1 MPTPPISEEE
11 ARRTIDAYEAAG
23 RSVAIAA
30 RTLGIHRKTCHSR
43 IKKFTEQGR
52 LGYRPVM
59 EGFVVKTVSSRVGDA
74 WVKQAREP
82 GEVFEAPA
90 NHAIKGVSALL
101 DPDGREMMKWVK
113 TRLEPSAI
121 GVAETLKAA
130 FEGYAPAAPV
140 SVAPA
145 ETVND
150 TLTLLPINDPHLGM
164 FAWARETGQNWDL
177 KIAEKVL
184 GSAIDEAIA
193 RSPASGACVVLGGGD
208 ITHADNNR
216 NQTARSANP
225 LDVDGRHQKV
235 VETAGRLFVRAID
248 AALLKFQTVHVRL
261 LKGNHDEETSP
272 AIAWFLKAWYRN
284 EPRAAV
290 DCDQSLFFHH
300 QFGEVMLS
308 ATHGHEAKLQDMPGI
323 MAHRRPEMWGAT
335 KFRYAHSFHVHHKA
349 KMATEGGGVVMESHQ
364 APIPQDA
371 WHYGSGFLS
380 GRSIGTI
387 TYHKSFGEVSRVR
400 VAILDGATS

>member
-1 MPTPPISEEE
+1 MPARSLTPEQLQEV
-11 ARRTIDAYEAAG
+11 ADAYKAHGGPTAAADALDMNRKTFTSRLHRAAAAG
-23 RSVAIAA
+23 LV
-30 RTLGIHRKTCHSR
+30 
-43 IKKFTEQGR
+43 
-52 LGYRPVM
+52 GYAPVM
-59 EGFVVKTVSSRVGDA
+59 PGFAVKSVSSKSADGA
-74 WVKQAREP
+74 WVKQTREP
-82 GEVFEAPA
+82 GEVFAPLPG
-90 NHAIKGVSALL
+90 HVVKGESALV
-101 DPDGREMMKWVK
+101 DPDGRITVKWVK
-113 TRLEPSAI
+113 TRLEQS
-121 GVAETLKAA
+121 GVDVAETLKAA
-130 FEGYAPAAPV
+130 FADYTPAAPV
-140 SVAPA
+140 SAVPKQTSA
-145 ETVND
+145 D

-184 GSAIDEAIA
+184 GEAIDEAIA
-193 RSPASGACVVLGGGD
+193 RSPTSGTCVVLGGGD
-208 ITHADNNR
+208 ITHADNNK

-235 VETAGRLFVRAID
+235 VETAGKLFVRAID
-248 AALLKFQTVHVRL
+248 AALLKFGEVHVRL

-284 EPRAAV
+284 DPRALV
-290 DCDQSLFFHH
+290 DCDQSLFFHR
-300 QFGEVMLS
+300 QFGKVMLS

-335 KFRYAHSFHVHHKA
+335 KFRYAHGFHVHHKS

-380 GRSIGTI
+380 GRSMGTI
-387 TYHKSFGEVSRVR
+387 TYHRNFGEVSRVR
-400 VAILDGATS
+400 VAILDGEAA